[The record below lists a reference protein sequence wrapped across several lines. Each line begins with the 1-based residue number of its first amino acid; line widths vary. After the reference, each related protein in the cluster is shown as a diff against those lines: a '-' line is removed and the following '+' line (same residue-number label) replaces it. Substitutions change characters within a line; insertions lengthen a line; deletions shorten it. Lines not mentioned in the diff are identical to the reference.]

1 MKEKILFYLT
11 GVCLLLLL
19 PYGFT
24 IVMNG
29 MDTAL
34 LSRSPDM
41 EACLPVMLS
50 VQISDEYEL
59 ETIKSQAVIARTN
72 FYRRL
77 IQKESLSEILGEIR
91 QNMLEGYEF
100 WKLPGEIYE
109 KAAEQTEGQVL
120 TFEEELKL
128 VPYHEI
134 SSGQTREG
142 TEVFHNEAY
151 TYLKSVDSSSDKNSP
166 DYISST
172 YISQQQMPKVL
183 EVEQRDASEYVMSLR
198 ADGNLLEG
206 EAFRQ
211 GLGLASSN
219 FTMQEIGGEIRFLCK
234 GKGHGLGFSQYGGN
248 EQAKTGASYQE
259 ILELYF
265 PAMELED
272 INGIFAKK

>member
-77 IQKESLSEILGEIR
+77 IQKKRAYQKFLG
-91 QNMLEGYEF
+91 
-100 WKLPGEIYE
+100 K
-109 KAAEQTEGQVL
+109 
-120 TFEEELKL
+120 
-128 VPYHEI
+128 
-134 SSGQTREG
+134 SG
-142 TEVFHNEAY
+142 
-151 TYLKSVDSSSDKNSP
+151 
-166 DYISST
+166 
-172 YISQQQMPKVL
+172 
-183 EVEQRDASEYVMSLR
+183 
-198 ADGNLLEG
+198 
-206 EAFRQ
+206 
-211 GLGLASSN
+211 
-219 FTMQEIGGEIRFLCK
+219 
-234 GKGHGLGFSQYGGN
+234 
-248 EQAKTGASYQE
+248 KTC
-259 ILELYF
+259 
-265 PAMELED
+265 
-272 INGIFAKK
+272 